1 MITILV
7 VDAITQDSDFF
18 FFDETEYT
26 MSTKD
31 SNPSLYD

>member
-1 MITILV
+1 MITVLV
-7 VDAITQDSDFF
+7 VDAITQDSDF